1 METVNKHMG
10 KIYSPKT
17 TNDQILILNKAIGE
31 MIAQLCIHKA
41 DRIGISNQNHEE
53 HVVTWGM
60 LMAKCK
66 RRTL

>member
-1 METVNKHMG
+1 M
-10 KIYSPKT
+10 YSLRA

-53 HVVTWGM
+53 HVITWDM

-66 RRTL
+66 GRLSSLLPLGFT